1 MRRRLR
7 IVEQIIIVLI
17 FAVIVPLVVSTLIIA
32 NVNQQAIRRELQSSV
47 QINTLN
53 SYQYIQNNLESK
65 KNLLI
70 RIAGFLDYLPTQTKK
85 KQFIKSIIDEDPSIK
100 SLKLHHS
107 HLEDTEFN
115 PSVSYDNKQKLIRI
129 TYKIND
135 KKYIEEIIDTEKFRQ
150 DVLEHFNDKER
161 RLYVFDEDNDLVFAS
176 IYNDEL
182 TKQLLEMMPSKIE
195 NDEPQFFFE
204 IKNQPNMVIQT
215 QNPNWKVVVTTP
227 VKVTKYGIKEARY
240 KIIVATLA
248 AAAAII
254 VICLTY
260 MISLY
265 TNLRQLFK
273 AIKAVS
279 EGNYDRRIRLTV
291 NYMTPYEVMFL
302 AHEFN
307 KMVDKIRH
315 SYKEINDKNERLKQL
330 DSFKSN
336 LIDTVSHEFRTPL
349 TSIKGYT
356 SRLLRNDVT
365 ITEDMR
371 IKSLK
376 TIKRQTERLSRMVED
391 LLVIPDIETSVL
403 RVFPENI
410 NIASIIDNVA
420 LFMRHNTGRVINIF
434 MPEECPLVYADEDRV
449 EQIIINLLENAA
461 KYAIPDTEINVHI
474 SSDSQ
479 FAKVVIQNECQQI
492 EEEKLNKLFDK
503 FTRMDDSTT
512 RTTRGTGLGLFIV
525 KGLVEAMG
533 GKIMLSSHNDFS
545 VTFTLPLADND
556 E

>member
-115 PSVSYDNKQKLIRI
+115 PSVTYDNEKKLIRI

-279 EGNYDRRIRLTV
+279 EGNYDRRIRLIV

-315 SYKEINDKNERLKQL
+315 SYKEINDKNEKLKQL

>member
-135 KKYIEEIIDTEKFRQ
+135 KKYLEEIIDTEKFRQ

-279 EGNYDRRIRLTV
+279 EGNYDRRIRLIV

-434 MPEECPLVYADEDRV
+434 MPEECPLVFADEDRV
-449 EQIIINLLENAA
+449 EQIIINLLENAS
-461 KYAIPDTEINVHI
+461 KYAIPDTEINVYI
-474 SSDSQ
+474 SSDSR
-479 FAKVVIQNECQQI
+479 FAKIVIQNECQQI

-533 GKIMLSSHNDFS
+533 GEITLSSHNDFS

>member
-85 KQFIKSIIDEDPSIK
+85 KQFIKNIIDEDPSIK

-115 PSVSYDNKQKLIRI
+115 PNVTYDNEKKLIRI

-279 EGNYDRRIRLTV
+279 EGNYDRRIRLIV

-315 SYKEINDKNERLKQL
+315 SYKEINDKNEKLKQL

-545 VTFTLPLADND
+545 VTFKLPLADND

>member
-279 EGNYDRRIRLTV
+279 EGNYDRRIRLIV

-474 SSDSQ
+474 SSDSR

>member
-135 KKYIEEIIDTEKFRQ
+135 KKYLEEIIDTEKFRQ

-195 NDEPQFFFE
+195 NYEPQFFFE

-279 EGNYDRRIRLTV
+279 EGNYDRRIRLIV

>member
-195 NDEPQFFFE
+195 NYEPQFFFE

-279 EGNYDRRIRLTV
+279 EGNYDRRIRLIV

>member
-115 PSVSYDNKQKLIRI
+115 PNVTYDNEKKLIRI

-279 EGNYDRRIRLTV
+279 EGNYDRRIRLIV

-315 SYKEINDKNERLKQL
+315 SYKEINDKNEKLKQL

-449 EQIIINLLENAA
+449 EQIIINLLENAS
-461 KYAIPDTEINVHI
+461 KYAIPDTEINVYI
-474 SSDSQ
+474 SSDSR

>member
-115 PSVSYDNKQKLIRI
+115 PNVTYDNEKKLIRI

-279 EGNYDRRIRLTV
+279 EGNYDRRIRLIV

-434 MPEECPLVYADEDRV
+434 MPEECPLVFADEDRV

-461 KYAIPDTEINVHI
+461 KYAIPDTEINVYI
-474 SSDSQ
+474 SSDSR
-479 FAKVVIQNECQQI
+479 FAKIVIQNECQQI

-533 GKIMLSSHNDFS
+533 GEITLSSHNDFS

>member
-1 MRRRLR
+1 MKRRLR

-53 SYQYIQNNLESK
+53 SYQYIQNNLEAK

-70 RIAGFLDYLPTQTKK
+70 RIASFLDYLPTQSKK
-85 KQFIKSIIDEDPSIK
+85 TQFIKSIIAEDPSIK
-100 SLKLHHS
+100 SLKLYHGHI
-107 HLEDTEFN
+107 EDIEFN
-115 PSVSYDNKQKLIRI
+115 PSISYDNEQKLIRI
-129 TYKIND
+129 IYKVD
-135 KKYIEEIIDTEKFRQ
+135 EKKYIEEIIDTEKFRQ

-161 RLYVFDEDNDLVFAS
+161 RLYVFNEDNDLVFAS
-176 IYNDEL
+176 IYNNEL

-215 QNPNWKVVVTTP
+215 QNPNWKIVVTTP

-279 EGNYDRRIRLTV
+279 EGNYDRRIRLIV

-371 IKSLK
+371 VKSLK

-410 NIASIIDNVA
+410 NIASIVDNVA

-434 MPEECPLVYADEDRV
+434 MPEESPIIYADEDRV
-449 EQIIINLLENAA
+449 EQIIINLLENAS
-461 KYAIPDTEINVHI
+461 KYAIPDTEINVYI

-479 FAKVVIQNECQQI
+479 YAKVVIQNECQQI

-503 FTRMDDSTT
+503 FTRIDDSTT

-533 GKIMLSSHNDFS
+533 GKITLSSHNDFS
-545 VTFTLPLADND
+545 VTFTLPLADNN

>member
-1 MRRRLR
+1 
-7 IVEQIIIVLI
+7 
-17 FAVIVPLVVSTLIIA
+17 
-32 NVNQQAIRRELQSSV
+32 
-47 QINTLN
+47 
-53 SYQYIQNNLESK
+53 
-65 KNLLI
+65 
-70 RIAGFLDYLPTQTKK
+70 
-85 KQFIKSIIDEDPSIK
+85 
-100 SLKLHHS
+100 
-107 HLEDTEFN
+107 
-115 PSVSYDNKQKLIRI
+115 
-129 TYKIND
+129 
-135 KKYIEEIIDTEKFRQ
+135 
-150 DVLEHFNDKER
+150 
-161 RLYVFDEDNDLVFAS
+161 
-176 IYNDEL
+176 
-182 TKQLLEMMPSKIE
+182 MMPSKIE

-279 EGNYDRRIRLTV
+279 EGNYDRRIRLIV

-434 MPEECPLVYADEDRV
+434 MPEECPLVFADEDRV
-449 EQIIINLLENAA
+449 EQIIINLLENAS
-461 KYAIPDTEINVHI
+461 KYAIPDTEINVYI
-474 SSDSQ
+474 SSDSR
-479 FAKVVIQNECQQI
+479 FAKIVIQNECQQI

-533 GKIMLSSHNDFS
+533 GEITLSSHNDFS

>member
-115 PSVSYDNKQKLIRI
+115 PNVTYDNEKKLIRI

-182 TKQLLEMMPSKIE
+182 IE

-279 EGNYDRRIRLTV
+279 EGNYDRRIRLIV

-434 MPEECPLVYADEDRV
+434 MPEECPLVFADEDRV
-449 EQIIINLLENAA
+449 EQIIINLLENAS
-461 KYAIPDTEINVHI
+461 KYAIPDTEINVYI
-474 SSDSQ
+474 SSDSR
-479 FAKVVIQNECQQI
+479 FAKIVIQNECQQI

-533 GKIMLSSHNDFS
+533 GEITLSSHNDFS

>member
-100 SLKLHHS
+100 SLKLHHN

-279 EGNYDRRIRLTV
+279 EGNYDRRIRLIV

-449 EQIIINLLENAA
+449 EQIIINLLENAS

-479 FAKVVIQNECQQI
+479 FAKVVIQNECPQI

>member
-115 PSVSYDNKQKLIRI
+115 PNVTYDNEKKLIRI

-279 EGNYDRRIRLTV
+279 EGNYDRRIRLIV

-449 EQIIINLLENAA
+449 EQIIINLLENAS
-461 KYAIPDTEINVHI
+461 KYAIPDTEINVYI